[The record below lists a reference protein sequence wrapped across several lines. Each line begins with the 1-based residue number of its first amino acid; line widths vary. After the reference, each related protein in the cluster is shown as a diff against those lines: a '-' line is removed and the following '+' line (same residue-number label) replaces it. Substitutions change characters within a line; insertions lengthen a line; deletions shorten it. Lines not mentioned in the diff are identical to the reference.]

1 MGDRG
6 PRRARPRLGAHRGR
20 GRAARLPAPRP
31 RVPRAAV
38 ALRAAGRLDRRDGA
52 PPADRGPRA
61 RARRVAPDRGRR
73 SRRLAA
79 GLRRRA
85 RRGRRA
91 RRDGDAGPRRLHARL
106 DPRRTGRRGARRGC
120 LRRLVAELPA
130 RRVARRGGALGMSA
144 GAPARGPADGVA
156 RLGDRALDVVEAA
169 GDFARLA
176 AATARAALRGR
187 FPWREVLRQLE
198 AIGARSTTIVL
209 LTALF
214 TGMVLALQ
222 TGFALERFGA
232 KLYVGSV
239 VGLSLARELGPVLTA
254 LMVGGRVG
262 AGIAAEIG
270 SMQVTEQVDA
280 IRALGADPVQKLVL
294 PRVVAGTLALP
305 LLASIANVLGV
316 LGGLAIAT
324 TQFQIPGSF
333 YLQTIYRTVTVT
345 DMLSG
350 VSKTFAFGWIIAMVG
365 CFVGLR
371 ATGGTVGVRRAAPR
385 AAGVRSIAVL
395 IVDFFLTQALL
406 AL

>member
-1 MGDRG
+1 MSADA
-6 PRRARPRLGAHRGR
+6 PIRRAE
-20 GRAARLPAPRP
+20 
-31 RVPRAAV
+31 
-38 ALRAAGRLDRRDGA
+38 
-52 PPADRGPRA
+52 
-61 RARRVAPDRGRR
+61 
-73 SRRLAA
+73 
-79 GLRRRA
+79 
-85 RRGRRA
+85 
-91 RRDGDAGPRRLHARL
+91 DA
-106 DPRRTGRRGARRGC
+106 
-120 LRRLVAELPA
+120 
-130 RRVARRGGALGMSA
+130 
-144 GAPARGPADGVA
+144 VA
-156 RLGDRALDVVEAA
+156 RLGDRALDAVERC

-176 AATARAALRGR
+176 AATAGAALRGR
-187 FPWREVLRQLE
+187 FPWREVLRQVE

-222 TGFALERFGA
+222 TGYALERFGA

-305 LLASIANVLGV
+305 LLTVIANVLGT
-316 LGGLAIAT
+316 LGGLVISV
-324 TQFQIPGSF
+324 TQFGIPGSF

-345 DMLSG
+345 DLLSG
-350 VSKTFAFGWIIAMVG
+350 ISKTLVFGWIIAMVA
-365 CFVGLR
+365 CSMGLR
-371 ATGGTVGVRRAAPR
+371 ASGGT
-385 AAGVRSIAVL
+385 AGVGRATTRAVVVASIAVL
-395 IVDFFLTQALL
+395 ITDFFLTQALL